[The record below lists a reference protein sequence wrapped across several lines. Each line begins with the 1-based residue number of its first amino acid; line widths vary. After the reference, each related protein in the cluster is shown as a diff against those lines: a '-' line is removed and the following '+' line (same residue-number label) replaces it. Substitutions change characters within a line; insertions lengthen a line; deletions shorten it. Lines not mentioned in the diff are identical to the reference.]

1 MNGYPLCKIEA
12 FAESIAKL
20 EGIEMRKNV
29 TVAYVGAQA
38 SHKGFTDFLKSI
50 NLNKGADKPVHGG
63 EDFLSAFKAGFR
75 GLGDG

>member
-20 EGIEMRKNV
+20 EGVEMRRSV

-38 SHKGFTDFLKSI
+38 SHKGFIDFLKSI
-50 NLNKGADKPVHGG
+50 NLNKGADQPVHAGD
-63 EDFLSAFKAGFR
+63 EFFAAFKSGFR
-75 GLGDG
+75 ELKDG